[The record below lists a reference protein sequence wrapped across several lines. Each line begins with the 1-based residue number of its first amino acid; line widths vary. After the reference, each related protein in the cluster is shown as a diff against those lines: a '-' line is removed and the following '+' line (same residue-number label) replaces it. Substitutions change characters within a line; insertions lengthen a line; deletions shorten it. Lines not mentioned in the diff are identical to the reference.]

1 MDTQQIM
8 QKVAEVAP
16 RQYHYV
22 IGSAQEIGQGPFR
35 DEVLEELDTIVKTA
49 SGPGLMGRLGNAAA
63 GVGATMAT
71 GIALSLAGDLFD
83 ATKRGLTK
91 TRNYRKMMEANPDLD
106 ELPATEVQKVF
117 NVLHRFNPDFASE
130 PTVAGH
136 FVRNHAKIEGT
147 GMGDQRLL
155 GDLVKSRNELN
166 NTRSLRT
173 INQPWKSPGGGDE
186 KMNKRLSDLEA
197 ANEMADGLLGKR
209 TARGA
214 PQGQKFYPSSGGG
227 QRTTPSR

>member
-1 MDTQQIM
+1 
-8 QKVAEVAP
+8 VAEVAP
-16 RQYHYV
+16 KRYAFV
-22 IGSAQEIGQGPFR
+22 VGAAPEIAEGPFCE
-35 DEVLEELDTIVKTA
+35 DVVEELDTIVKTA
-49 SGPGLMGRLGNAAA
+49 AGVGFMGRMGNAAA

-71 GIALSLAGDLFD
+71 GIAISLAGDLFD

-136 FVRNHAKIEGT
+136 FVRTHAKLEGAM
-147 GMGDQRLL
+147 MGDPRLI
-155 GDLVKSRNELN
+155 GDLVKSRSELN
-166 NTRSLRT
+166 KSHDLKT
-173 INQPWKSPGGGDE
+173 INQPWKTQGGGAGGDG
-186 KMNKRLSDLEA
+186 MDKRLSDLEA
-197 ANEMADGLLGKR
+197 ANDLSDGLLGKR

-214 PQGQKFYPSSGGG
+214 PQGQRFYPGSGGG
-227 QRTTPSR
+227 QRTTPGR